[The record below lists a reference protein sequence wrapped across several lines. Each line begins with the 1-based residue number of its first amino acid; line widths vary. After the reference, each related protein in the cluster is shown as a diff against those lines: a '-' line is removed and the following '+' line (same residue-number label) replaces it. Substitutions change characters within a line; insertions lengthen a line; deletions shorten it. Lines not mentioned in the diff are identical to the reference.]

1 LPNTISSFAG
11 RAQRARTSPAP
22 ARNLRLSARAGRGP
36 GGLLYTAAHLSLPIG
51 PMRSLV
57 TPIMSTPRAS
67 AVTPAATSIEDVQG
81 HADSRQIPINKVGIK
96 DVYHPVRV
104 KDRSRGEQHTIAN
117 FNMYVALPHNFK
129 GTHMSRFVEVL
140 HRNEREISVES
151 FRDILVEM
159 TQKLDAQS
167 GHIEMEFPYFVL
179 KKAPVSGVES
189 LMDYHASLIGEFHGG
204 EPELWLKVTVAATSL
219 CPCSKRI
226 SNYGAHNQRSHIT
239 IRARVEGHMWLEEL
253 IDIAES
259 QASCEVYGIL
269 KRPDEK
275 FVTERAYDNPK
286 FVEDIVRDVAVQLN
300 KDDRVRAYVVEAENF
315 ESIHNHSAYALI
327 EKDKDGE

>member
-1 LPNTISSFAG
+1 MATLPSNAV
-11 RAQRARTSPAP
+11 PP
-22 ARNLRLSARAGRGP
+22 D
-36 GGLLYTAAHLSLPIG
+36 
-51 PMRSLV
+51 
-57 TPIMSTPRAS
+57 AS
-67 AVTPAATSIEDVQG
+67 SIEDVQG
-81 HADSRQIPINKVGIK
+81 RADSRQLPINKVGIK

-104 KDRSRGEQHTIAN
+104 KDRSSGEQHTIAN

-159 TQKLDAQS
+159 TEKLAAES
-167 GHIEMEFPYFVL
+167 GHIEMDFPYFVM
-179 KKAPVSGVES
+179 KKAPASGVES
-189 LMDYHASLIGEFHGG
+189 LMNYQASLIGELHDGK
-204 EPELWLKVTVAATSL
+204 PELWLKVVVAATSL
-219 CPCSKRI
+219 CPCSKSI

-239 IRARVEGHMWLEEL
+239 IKARVDGHMWLEEL

-259 QASCEVYGIL
+259 EASCEVYGIL
-269 KRPDEK
+269 KRADEK

-286 FVEDIVRDVAVQLN
+286 FVEDIVRDVAVRLN
-300 KDDRVRAYVVEAENF
+300 KEERVRAYVVEAENF

-327 EKDKDGE
+327 EKDKGEL

>member
-1 LPNTISSFAG
+1 
-11 RAQRARTSPAP
+11 
-22 ARNLRLSARAGRGP
+22 
-36 GGLLYTAAHLSLPIG
+36 
-51 PMRSLV
+51 
-57 TPIMSTPRAS
+57 MSTASSKVVPAS
-67 AVTPAATSIEDVQG
+67 ASHIEDVQG
-81 HADSRQIPINKVGIK
+81 REDSREIPINKVGVK

-159 TQKLDAQS
+159 TEKLDAES
-167 GHIEMEFPYFVL
+167 GHIEMDFPYFVM
-179 KKAPVSGVES
+179 KKAPASGVES
-189 LMDYHASLIGEFHGG
+189 LMDYKASLIGELHDGK
-204 EPELWLKVTVAATSL
+204 PELWLKVVVAATSL
-219 CPCSKRI
+219 CPCSKSI

-239 IRARVEGHMWLEEL
+239 IKARVEGHMWLEEL

-259 QASCEVYGIL
+259 EASCEVYGIL
-269 KRPDEK
+269 KRADEK
-275 FVTERAYDNPK
+275 YVTERAYDNPK
-286 FVEDIVRDVAVQLN
+286 FVEDIVRDVAVRLN
-300 KDDRVRAYVVEAENF
+300 KEERVRAYVVEAENF

-327 EKDKDGE
+327 EKDKDSG